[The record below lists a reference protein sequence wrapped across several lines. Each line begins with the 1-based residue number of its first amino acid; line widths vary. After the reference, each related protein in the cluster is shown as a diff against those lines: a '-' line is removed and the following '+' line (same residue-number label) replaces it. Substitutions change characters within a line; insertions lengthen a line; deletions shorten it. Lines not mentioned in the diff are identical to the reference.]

1 MSDTYLIT
9 KDRVLKMMDR
19 LDDISMMSRLDR
31 EQYLIIQS
39 FGLLIKLRN
48 KNQMH

>member
-1 MSDTYLIT
+1 MMENIITFFMSDTYLIT

-31 EQYLIIQS
+31 GDNI
-39 FGLLIKLRN
+39 
-48 KNQMH
+48 